1 MLPISLKNGSHYS
14 IRKSPSFYINTPN
27 AFDLGTFSPKRFSV
41 YASVLYINK
50 GFVII
55 EKNYYDDSK

>member
-1 MLPISLKNGSHYS
+1 MEVIIALEKAQVSILTLQTHLIWSLS
-14 IRKSPSFYINTPN
+14 
-27 AFDLGTFSPKRFSV
+27 LPKRFSV